1 MAKATTKKE
10 AEDKEVRD
18 KKTALKDSQKTS
30 ILKQMMNSGAYT
42 REGIKKELRKI
53 KDPEYRKAEKKIED
67 DMLKSILD
75 KTKYSS
81 RTDFEKREKENA
93 KNAFKMYDKKRE
105 ESLKINR
112 ELTNRM
118 DALEY
123 GEQYVPKKKKSSGT
137 FGGGDSFGGSS
148 SFGGSDSFGGG
159 DSFGESDSFGGGN

>member
-1 MAKATTKKE
+1 MDPKK
-10 AEDKEVRD
+10 
-18 KKTALKDSQKTS
+18 
-30 ILKQMMNSGAYT
+30 
-42 REGIKKELRKI
+42 
-53 KDPEYRKAEKKIED
+53 
-67 DMLKSILD
+67 
-75 KTKYSS
+75 
-81 RTDFEKREKENA
+81 KENA